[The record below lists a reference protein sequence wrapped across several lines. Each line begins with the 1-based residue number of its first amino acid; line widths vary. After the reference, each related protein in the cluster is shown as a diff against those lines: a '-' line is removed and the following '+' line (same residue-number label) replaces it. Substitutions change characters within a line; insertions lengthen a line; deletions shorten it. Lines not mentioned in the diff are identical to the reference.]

1 MGGGCI
7 RKREGGGTRTSD
19 SIVSICYISNNLLVT
34 SYGAVSYTCLPA
46 TVIALCFGLIGAIR
60 SQVVFEKLLESLG
73 NVPVNV
79 LCIQEFTRERGH

>member
-7 RKREGGGTRTSD
+7 REREGGTRTSD
-19 SIVSICYISNNLLVT
+19 SIVSICYISNNPLVT
-34 SYGAVSYTCLPA
+34 SHGAVSYTCLPA
-46 TVIALCFGLIGAIR
+46 TVIALCFDLIGAIR

-79 LCIQEFTRERGH
+79 LCI